1 MPRPLL
7 ARSPAGRYARPA
19 VRAVLVSITLLLAAA
34 AGESIAQDSAQDSDG
49 PLRLIPEQP
58 DEPSDGGPA
67 AGEAGTPAPELEPII
82 DLGDVDLP
90 VPTVPES
97 GENGIEV
104 GALDAIDPDAAGVLL
119 AGVARFPGDIWSGSR
134 RARIEALLP
143 RLPAS
148 APSPVMRGLA
158 LSLLTSPAVP
168 PAGPGELGA
177 LAMSRVER
185 LTAMGAR
192 DAAIALLR
200 AAGPPGGADAIARI
214 GNDRLLAALDYPTA
228 CEGVLG
234 KAGRGEGYWRR
245 MRILCQAHAGLIE
258 AATLGLELLRETDAA
273 PDLAFDE
280 TIYAMAGLA
289 EPAVDGNAEPTPLRV
304 AAWRLAQLPIPA
316 KAAETAP
323 SDLLAAI
330 VSAPESLPRTRLMA
344 AERAEATGALSIE
357 SLRTLYREMAF
368 SAEELADA
376 LAQVEVLEPALGRS
390 LMLQAVE
397 AQTAPALRAELLAT
411 ALFLAEAQGAYGTA
425 ARALAHVVQ
434 TVPPTTEHVWFSGAA
449 GRALFAAGDQEGAEA
464 WYALASQEAPRDA
477 EAARAAVRL
486 WPLRLLSGEEIHL
499 KATPFEVWLALR
511 AEEGERAVAL
521 ARASWLV
528 ILADALGG
536 QVDPEVWDRLL
547 AEGRPMPAP
556 APMPAL
562 VQGLRLAAERGQLG
576 ETVLM
581 ALILLG
587 DGGPAAAGL
596 PTVGPVVSGLVSA
609 GLGEEA
615 RAIALEAALAAGL

>member
-1 MPRPLL
+1 MLRSFL
-7 ARSPAGRYARPA
+7 ARSSAGRYARPA
-19 VRAVLVSITLLLAAA
+19 ARAVLVSIALLLVASV
-34 AGESIAQDSAQDSDG
+34 GESIAQDADE

-58 DEPSDGGPA
+58 EEAGEGGPA
-67 AGEAGTPAPELEPII
+67 AGESAAPALDLEPII
-82 DLGDVDLP
+82 DLGEVDLP
-90 VPTVPES
+90 VPTLPDSAES
-97 GENGIEV
+97 GIEV

-119 AGVARFPGDIWSGSR
+119 AGVARLPGDIWSGSR

-168 PAGPGELGA
+168 PAGPGAAGA

-192 DAAIALLR
+192 DAAIALLQ
-200 AAGPPGGADAIARI
+200 AAGPPGGADAVARI
-214 GNDRLLAALDYPTA
+214 RNDSWLAALDYAAA
-228 CEGVLG
+228 CERVLG
-234 KAGRGEGYWRR
+234 KAGRGDGYWRR
-245 MRILCQAHAGLIE
+245 VRILCQAHAGLIE
-258 AATLGLELLRETDAA
+258 AATLGLELLWETDAA
-273 PDLAFDE
+273 PDLAFDD

-289 EPAVDGNAEPTPLRV
+289 EPAVDGSADPTPLRV

-316 KAAETAP
+316 QAAATAP
-323 SDLLAAI
+323 PDLLPAI

-357 SLRTLYREMAF
+357 ALRALYREMAF
-368 SAEELADA
+368 SAEEQADA
-376 LAQVEVLEPALGRS
+376 LAQVEALEPALGRS

-397 AQTAPALRAELLAT
+397 AQTAPALWAELLAT

-434 TVPPTTEHVWFSGAA
+434 TVPPTAEHVWFSGAA
-449 GRALFAAGDQEGAEA
+449 GRALFAAGDREGVEA
-464 WYALASQEAPRDA
+464 WYALAGAEAPRDA

-486 WPLRLLSGEEIHL
+486 WPLRLLSGDEIHL
-499 KATPFEVWLALR
+499 KTAPFEVWLALR

-521 ARASWLV
+521 ARANWLA
-528 ILADALGG
+528 ILVDALGG
-536 QVDPEVWDRLL
+536 QIDPEVWDRLL

-562 VQGLRLAAERGQLG
+562 VHGLLMAAEGGQLG

-587 DGGPAAAGL
+587 EGGPAAAGL
-596 PTVGPVVSGLVSA
+596 PAVGPVVSGLVSA